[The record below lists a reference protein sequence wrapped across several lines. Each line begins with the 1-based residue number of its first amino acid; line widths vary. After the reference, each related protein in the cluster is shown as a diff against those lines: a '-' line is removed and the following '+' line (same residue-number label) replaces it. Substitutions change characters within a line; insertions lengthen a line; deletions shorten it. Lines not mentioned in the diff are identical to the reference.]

1 MKCPQCPNDNPE
13 NAQFCGGCGANLSS
27 GEATARLGL
36 PTVGFSEAISRGFTN
51 YFTFNGR
58 ASRPEYWWWVLFTFL
73 LGLIPLAGLV
83 TLIPTLAVTSR
94 RLHDIG
100 KSGWLQILPW
110 AIFGV
115 AVISAVAAIPIPPAV
130 WIIAAFASFVGLIVW
145 LVRKGD
151 EGANKYGPDP
161 RQPTSQQPY
170 KP

>member
-1 MKCPQCPNDNPE
+1 M
-13 NAQFCGGCGANLSS
+13 
-27 GEATARLGL
+27 
-36 PTVGFSEAISRGFTN
+36 
-51 YFTFNGR
+51 
-58 ASRPEYWWWVLFTFL
+58 LFTFL

-115 AVISAVAAIPIPPAV
+115 VVISAVAAIPIPPAV
-130 WIIAAFASFVGLIVW
+130 WIIAAFASFVVLIVW

-161 RQPTSQQPY
+161 RQPTSQQLTVTASSLFHPW
-170 KP
+170 

>member
-1 MKCPQCPNDNPE
+1 MNCQTCGHDNP
-13 NAQFCGGCGANLSS
+13 ADARFCGGCGANLIS
-27 GEATARLGL
+27 GEASVGTEL
-36 PTVGFSEAISRGFTN
+36 PMVSFGGAIIRGFSN
-51 YFTFNGR
+51 YFNFSGR
-58 ASRPEYWWWVLFTFL
+58 ATRAECWWWVLFAFL
-73 LGLIPLAGLV
+73 IGLIPFAGLV
-83 TLIPTLAVTSR
+83 TLIPNLAVTSR

-130 WIIAAFASFVGLIVW
+130 WIIAAFASFVVLIVW

-161 RQPTSQQPY
+161 RQPSSRQPY